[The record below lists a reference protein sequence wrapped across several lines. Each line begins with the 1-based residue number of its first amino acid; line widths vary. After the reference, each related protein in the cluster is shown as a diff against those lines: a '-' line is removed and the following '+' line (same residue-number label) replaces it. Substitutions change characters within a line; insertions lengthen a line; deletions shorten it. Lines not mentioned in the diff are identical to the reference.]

1 MQIKQN
7 YKFNILYNKGI
18 TFLPY
23 PYRNSIHLAQA
34 LAALFRAGF
43 VLASSGRDTRR
54 TLMHLHTPCT
64 HTRTPTSLWHLK
76 KLSVGRKEA

>member
-18 TFLPY
+18 ASLPY

-43 VLASSGRDTRR
+43 VWLRPAGTRVA
-54 TLMHLHTPCT
+54 H
-64 HTRTPTSLWHLK
+64 
-76 KLSVGRKEA
+76 